1 MRSGRMGPMPDDT
14 KRGDNFG
21 HSCSHVARERIL
33 PELGEERL
41 HLRTSVLVSRFGR
54 GRDTS
59 LQDSFRFLRLCF
71 TSEELSVHKVSGH
84 ILRVEFKELAKL
96 IRCSAGVT

>member
-1 MRSGRMGPMPDDT
+1 MIPNAGMILGTRVPAWLEKKT
-14 KRGDNFG
+14 
-21 HSCSHVARERIL
+21 L

-41 HLRTSVLVSRFGR
+41 HLRASVLVSRIGR
-54 GRDTS
+54 GRDAS
-59 LQDSFRFLRLCF
+59 LQDSLRFLRLCL